1 MQRLYACAVI
11 MFSFETSTGTTFVL
25 FPYSILLD
33 FVGASIRVWCC
44 K

>member
-1 MQRLYACAVI
+1 MQRLYASAVI
-11 MFSFETSTGTTFVL
+11 MFFETSTGTSFVL
-25 FPYSILLD
+25 FPYSILLG